1 MLRALNAAA
10 TGMAAQQLNIDVVA
24 NNMANVNTTGFKKSR
39 AEFQDL
45 LYQTIRTPGGQ
56 SGNGASLPSGIQVG
70 LGVRTV
76 ATQAIHVQGAMK
88 QTGNSLDLAIEGN
101 GFFQVM
107 RPNGDIAYTRAGNL
121 KTDADGRMVTND
133 GFAIEPAITIPPDAT
148 SVSISATGLVS
159 VVQPGSQNSVEVGQM
174 QLANFANPGGLLE
187 MGRSMYQ
194 VTSASG
200 QAIVVNPG
208 ESGVGTVAQ
217 GFIEGSNVEV
227 VNEMIDLISS
237 QRAYEVNQRVIQAAD
252 EMLSR
257 VSQR

>member
-45 LYQTIRTPGGQ
+45 LYQTIRSPGGQ

-76 ATQAIHVQGAMK
+76 ATQALHVQGAMK
-88 QTGNSLDLAIEGN
+88 QTGNSLDVAIEGN

-121 KTDADGRMVTND
+121 KTDADGRLVTND
-133 GFAIEPAITIPPDAT
+133 GFAIEPAINIPPDAT

-159 VVQPGSQNSVEVGQM
+159 VVQPGSQNAVEVGQL

-194 VTSASG
+194 ATSASG
-200 QAIVVNPG
+200 QAIVMNPG
-208 ESGVGTVAQ
+208 EGGVGTVAQ
-217 GFIEGSNVEV
+217 GFLEGSNVEV